1 MQLIFKRNNE
11 NLSIEIK
18 DGVSTIEFNY
28 VDMIKKFL
36 NDNVL
41 EETVFEGDITEEE
54 KVKITDMVK
63 KINNA
68 LIKEENVKENI

>member
-68 LIKEENVKENI
+68 LIKEENVKENN